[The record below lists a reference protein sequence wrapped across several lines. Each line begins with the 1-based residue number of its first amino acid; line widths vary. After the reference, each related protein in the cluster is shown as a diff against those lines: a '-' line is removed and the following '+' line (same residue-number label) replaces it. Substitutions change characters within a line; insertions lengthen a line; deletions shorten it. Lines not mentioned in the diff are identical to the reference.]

1 MWLLLSTRV
10 VITDELPL
18 QQVQQG
24 QQAVVPV
31 VVVAL
36 ETVDSESRVDAQSG
50 ETPLS
55 RVVVDP

>member
-10 VITDELPL
+10 VISDELAL

-24 QQAVVPV
+24 QQAVVP